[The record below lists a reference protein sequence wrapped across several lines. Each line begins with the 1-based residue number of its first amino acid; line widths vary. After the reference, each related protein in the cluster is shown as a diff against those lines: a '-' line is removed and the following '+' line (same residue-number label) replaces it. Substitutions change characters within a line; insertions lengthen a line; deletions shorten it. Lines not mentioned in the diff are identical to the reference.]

1 MNLVPWLIVLTLIL
15 PQAGVTPVNQQAATT
30 ADTTALTP
38 QQWQEL
44 ADAQW
49 RAKAAELREEL
60 QRELDQAAIELNG
73 KSMKL
78 LVKEFGPPLQ
88 SGSALYISM
97 HGGGGAP
104 KEVNDQQW
112 RNQIKLY
119 QPNEGYY
126 VAPRAPTDSWNLWH
140 EAHMDGLLDR
150 LILAFVVCKGVDPNR
165 VYLMGYSAGGDG
177 VYQLAPRMSDRWAA
191 CAMMAG
197 HPNETRAEGLR
208 NVPFALFMGGKDSAY
223 NRNNIAKQW
232 EEKLAQLAKDDPGG
246 YVNLVRIYPES
257 GHWMNLQDR
266 EALPWMQEKTR
277 QPWPKKVVWVQDD
290 VGHRRLYWLGVE
302 NNVPAGT
309 TIEGE
314 IVQQAIAIKSDQP
327 AVILYLH
334 DSLINLEQP
343 IQVKFNEQLVFEG
356 TVKRSA
362 NAITQSLSQRYDKP
376 LIAAAILKVEKP

>member
-1 MNLVPWLIVLTLIL
+1 
-15 PQAGVTPVNQQAATT
+15 
-30 ADTTALTP
+30 
-38 QQWQEL
+38 
-44 ADAQW
+44 
-49 RAKAAELREEL
+49 
-60 QRELDQAAIELNG
+60 
-73 KSMKL
+73 
-78 LVKEFGPPLQ
+78 
-88 SGSALYISM
+88 M

-119 QPNEGYY
+119 QPSEGYY

-356 TVKRSA
+356 TVNRSA